1 MVPNNILLLI
11 LILLALMIP
20 SLIMQRKRRRYLD
33 TIHRLQENL
42 MIGDVIITTA
52 GLRATIRGIA
62 DTTVELETSPG
73 VVSTWEKH
81 VVIKNLTQEKKAQPA
96 AAAEPEQ
103 QPVGELPAGEQP
115 AAEKPADDA
124 NRAS

>member
-1 MVPNNILLLI
+1 MGHNNILFLI

-52 GLRATIRGIA
+52 GLRATIRAIT

-96 AAAEPEQ
+96 VEAAPEQ
-103 QPVGELPAGEQP
+103 QAAGESQVGEQP
-115 AAEKPADDA
+115 AAEKPADDT

>member
-1 MVPNNILLLI
+1 MDFSIILLI
-11 LILLALMIP
+11 LILIVVMIP
-20 SLIMQRKRRRYLD
+20 TFIMQRKQRRYLD

-42 MIGDVIITTA
+42 IIGDVIITTA
-52 GLRATIRGIA
+52 GLHATIRGIA

-96 AAAEPEQ
+96 VEAAPEQ
-103 QPVGELPAGEQP
+103 QAAGEPPVGEQP
-115 AAEKPADDA
+115 AAEKPADDT

>member
-1 MVPNNILLLI
+1 MDFSIILLI
-11 LILLALMIP
+11 LILLVVMTP
-20 SLIMQRKRRRYLD
+20 TFIMQRKQRRYLD
-33 TIHRLQENL
+33 TIRQLQENL

-52 GLRATIRGIA
+52 GLRATIRGIT

-73 VVSTWEKH
+73 AVSTWEKH

-96 AAAEPEQ
+96 VEAAPEQ

-115 AAEKPADDA
+115 AAEKPADDTD
-124 NRAS
+124 RAS

>member
-1 MVPNNILLLI
+1 MDRTVILLI
-11 LILLALMIP
+11 LILIVVMTP
-20 SLIMQRKRRRYLD
+20 TFIMQRKQRRYLD
-33 TIHRLQENL
+33 TIRQLQENL

-52 GLRATIRGIA
+52 GLRATIRGIT

-96 AAAEPEQ
+96 ADAEPEQ
-103 QPVGELPAGEQP
+103 QPVGELPEGEQL
-115 AAEKPADDA
+115 AAEKPADDTD
-124 NRAS
+124 RAS

>member
-1 MVPNNILLLI
+1 MDFSIILLI
-11 LILLALMIP
+11 LILIVVMIP
-20 SLIMQRKRRRYLD
+20 TFIMQRKQRRYLD

-42 MIGDVIITTA
+42 IIGDVIITTA
-52 GLRATIRGIA
+52 GLHATIRGIA

-96 AAAEPEQ
+96 VEAAPEQ
-103 QPVGELPAGEQP
+103 QAAGEPPAGEQP
-115 AAEKPADDA
+115 AAEKPEDDT

>member
-1 MVPNNILLLI
+1 MDFSIILLI
-11 LILLALMIP
+11 LILIVVMIP
-20 SLIMQRKRRRYLD
+20 TFIMQRKQRRYLD

-42 MIGDVIITTA
+42 IIGDVIITTA
-52 GLRATIRGIA
+52 GLHATIRGIA

-96 AAAEPEQ
+96 AEPEQ
-103 QPVGELPAGEQP
+103 QAAGEPPVGEQP
-115 AAEKPADDA
+115 AAEKPTDDA

>member
-52 GLRATIRGIA
+52 GLRATIRGIT

-96 AAAEPEQ
+96 AELEQ
-103 QPVGELPAGEQP
+103 QAVGELPAGEQP

>member
-1 MVPNNILLLI
+1 MDFSIILLI
-11 LILLALMIP
+11 LILIVVMIP
-20 SLIMQRKRRRYLD
+20 TFIMQRKQRRYLD
-33 TIHRLQENL
+33 TIRQLQENL
-42 MIGDVIITTA
+42 IIGDVIITTA
-52 GLRATIRGIA
+52 GLHAIIRGIA

-96 AAAEPEQ
+96 AEPEQ
-103 QPVGELPAGEQP
+103 QAVGELPAGEQP
-115 AAEKPADDA
+115 AAEKPTDDT

>member
-1 MVPNNILLLI
+1 
-11 LILLALMIP
+11 
-20 SLIMQRKRRRYLD
+20 
-33 TIHRLQENL
+33 

>member
-1 MVPNNILLLI
+1 
-11 LILLALMIP
+11 
-20 SLIMQRKRRRYLD
+20 MQYGFLNHFVDTHSPRADDPQPHHPTQTASPPRYHPPASRKP
-33 TIHRLQENL
+33 H
-42 MIGDVIITTA
+42 VIITTA
-52 GLRATIRGIA
+52 GLHAIIRGIA

-115 AAEKPADDA
+115 AAEKPADDTD
-124 NRAS
+124 RAS

>member
-1 MVPNNILLLI
+1 MDRTIILLI
-11 LILLALMIP
+11 LVLIVVISP
-20 SLIMQRKRRRYLD
+20 TFIMQRKQRRYLD
-33 TIHRLQENL
+33 TIRQLQENL
-42 MIGDVIITTA
+42 IIGDVIITTA
-52 GLRATIRGIA
+52 GLRATIRGIT

-103 QPVGELPAGEQP
+103 QPVGELPAWEQP
-115 AAEKPADDA
+115 AAEKPADDTD
-124 NRAS
+124 RAS

>member
-1 MVPNNILLLI
+1 MDLSIILLI
-11 LILLALMIP
+11 LILIVVISP
-20 SLIMQRKRRRYLD
+20 TFIMQRKQRRYLD
-33 TIHRLQENL
+33 TIRQLQENL
-42 MIGDVIITTA
+42 IIGDVIITTA
-52 GLRATIRGIA
+52 GLRATIRGIT

-96 AAAEPEQ
+96 AELEQ
-103 QPVGELPAGEQP
+103 QAVGELPAGEQP
-115 AAEKPADDA
+115 AAEKPTDDA

>member
-1 MVPNNILLLI
+1 MDFSIILLI
-11 LILLALMIP
+11 LILLVVMTP
-20 SLIMQRKRRRYLD
+20 TFIMQRKQRRYLD
-33 TIHRLQENL
+33 TIRQLQENL

-52 GLRATIRGIA
+52 GLRATIRGIT

-73 VVSTWEKH
+73 AVSTWEKH

-103 QPVGELPAGEQP
+103 QPVGELPA
-115 AAEKPADDA
+115 AEKPADDTD
-124 NRAS
+124 RAS

>member
-1 MVPNNILLLI
+1 MDFSIILLI
-11 LILLALMIP
+11 LILIVVMIP
-20 SLIMQRKRRRYLD
+20 TFIMQRKQRRYLD

-42 MIGDVIITTA
+42 IIGDVIITTA
-52 GLRATIRGIA
+52 GLHATIRGIA

-73 VVSTWEKH
+73 VISTWEKH

-96 AAAEPEQ
+96 VEAAPEQ
-103 QPVGELPAGEQP
+103 QAAGEPPAGEQP
-115 AAEKPADDA
+115 AAEKPADDT

>member
-96 AAAEPEQ
+96 AEPEQ
-103 QPVGELPAGEQP
+103 QPVGELPAGEHP

>member
-1 MVPNNILLLI
+1 MDLSIILLI
-11 LILLALMIP
+11 LILIVVISP
-20 SLIMQRKRRRYLD
+20 TFIMQRKQRRYLD
-33 TIHRLQENL
+33 TIRQLQENL
-42 MIGDVIITTA
+42 IIGDVIITTA
-52 GLRATIRGIA
+52 GLHAIIRGIA

-103 QPVGELPAGEQP
+103 QPVGELPA
-115 AAEKPADDA
+115 AEKPADDTD
-124 NRAS
+124 RAS

>member
-1 MVPNNILLLI
+1 MDLSIILLI
-11 LILLALMIP
+11 LILIVVMTP
-20 SLIMQRKRRRYLD
+20 TFIMQRKRRRYLD

-52 GLRATIRGIA
+52 GLRATIRGIT

-96 AAAEPEQ
+96 AELEQ
-103 QPVGELPAGEQP
+103 QAVGELPAGEQP
-115 AAEKPADDA
+115 AAEKPTDDA

>member
-1 MVPNNILLLI
+1 MGHNNILFLI

-33 TIHRLQENL
+33 TIRQLQENL
-42 MIGDVIITTA
+42 IIGDVIITTA
-52 GLRATIRGIA
+52 GLRATIRGIT

-96 AAAEPEQ
+96 AELEQ
-103 QPVGELPAGEQP
+103 QAVGEQP
-115 AAEKPADDA
+115 VAEKPADDA

>member
-1 MVPNNILLLI
+1 MGHNNILFLI
-11 LILLALMIP
+11 LILIVVMTP
-20 SLIMQRKRRRYLD
+20 TFIMQRKQRRYLD
-33 TIHRLQENL
+33 TIRQLQENL

-52 GLRATIRGIA
+52 GLRATIRAIT

-96 AAAEPEQ
+96 VEAAPEQ
-103 QPVGELPAGEQP
+103 QPVGEQPAGEQP

>member
-1 MVPNNILLLI
+1 MDFSIILLI
-11 LILLALMIP
+11 LILIVVMIP
-20 SLIMQRKRRRYLD
+20 TFIMQRKQRRYLD

-42 MIGDVIITTA
+42 IIGDVIITTA
-52 GLRATIRGIA
+52 GLHATIRGIA

-73 VVSTWEKH
+73 VISTWEKH

-96 AAAEPEQ
+96 VEAAPEQ
-103 QPVGELPAGEQP
+103 QAAGEPPVGEQP
-115 AAEKPADDA
+115 AAEKPADDT

>member
-1 MVPNNILLLI
+1 MDFSIILLI
-11 LILLALMIP
+11 LILLVLMIP
-20 SLIMQRKRRRYLD
+20 SLIIQRKQRRHLD

-52 GLRATIRGIA
+52 GLRATIRGIT

-115 AAEKPADDA
+115 AAEKPADDTD
-124 NRAS
+124 RAS

>member
-1 MVPNNILLLI
+1 MDRTVILLI
-11 LILLALMIP
+11 LILIVVMTP
-20 SLIMQRKRRRYLD
+20 TFIMQRKQRRYLD
-33 TIHRLQENL
+33 TIRQLQENL

-52 GLRATIRGIA
+52 GLHATIRGIT

-96 AAAEPEQ
+96 VEAEPEQ
-103 QPVGELPAGEQP
+103 QPVGELPEGEQP
-115 AAEKPADDA
+115 AAEKPADDPD
-124 NRAS
+124 RAS